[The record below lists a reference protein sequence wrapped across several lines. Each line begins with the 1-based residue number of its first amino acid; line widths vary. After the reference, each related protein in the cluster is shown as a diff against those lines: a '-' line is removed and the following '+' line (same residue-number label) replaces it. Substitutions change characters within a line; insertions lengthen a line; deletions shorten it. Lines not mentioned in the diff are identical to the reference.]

1 MKINSETISKYEEKL
16 KPNTFITLTLKQG
29 ISSAMGGFIRGC
41 PLAYD
46 RAMKGQLSAVSKRI
60 YGKRRWRRNR
70 RNLPNLSVV
79 EKSYGGLWHI
89 HACLRRPDS
98 VTISELINIFET
110 CWSKSQWAKE
120 RFEIEE
126 YRGGGLSYILKDGQD
141 AILTESTNV

>member
-1 MKINSETISKYEEKL
+1 MKINAETIREYEDRL
-16 KPNTFITLTLKQG
+16 KPNTFITLTLRQG
-29 ISSAMGGFIRGC
+29 ISSSTGGFIRGC

-46 RAMKGQLSAVSKRI
+46 RVMKGQLSAVSRRI
-60 YGKRRWRRNR
+60 YGKRRWRKKRQR
-70 RNLPNLSVV
+70 LPNLSVV

-89 HACLRRPDS
+89 HACLKRPDN
-98 VTISELINIFET
+98 VTIEEFTDIFET

-126 YRGGGLSYILKDGQD
+126 YRGGGVSYILKDGQD